1 MKVREK
7 VKQREMEELE
17 KEKHRMMSERVE
29 LEKKKRCTVI

>member
-17 KEKHRMMSERVE
+17 KAKHRIMLERVE
-29 LEKKKRCTVI
+29 LEKKKKDAL